1 MNIRS
6 RYACRLAGLIVIAA
20 MPSVHADVMSLAP
33 GGSGEFLVRN
43 LQTQGMSQ
51 STITTPNG
59 ANAGTVAG
67 RDAQDRVYFITG
79 SSGAQ
84 TLQNLPYALASS
96 SAGIGL
102 SAGYRVTHAAYDAQR
117 TRIVSFAF
125 DIPLT
130 SAFINAINPATAATT
145 VIKQVDPVWESYRAG
160 VIAYLP
166 SPNQLYMVGR
176 TGQVSEDGLLR
187 FDLNS
192 AASPL
197 MPVEF
202 DLAGEVVLAL
212 AAHPSTGVLYGLS
225 TSSSNSITRLVR
237 FDFTP
242 GFAVVALG
250 VGDMDCCS
258 VLVGSPAIDVATNAF
273 YAVTRKANDPARLR
287 RFNLS
292 TGVITELGTTVS
304 AGLFA
309 DPTPPLFDRI
319 FANGFD

>member
-6 RYACRLAGLIVIAA
+6 RYACRLAGLMLIAA
-20 MPSVHADVMSLAP
+20 TPVAHADVLSLAA

-84 TLQNLPYALASS
+84 TLQDLPYALATSP
-96 SAGIGL
+96 AGVGL

-117 TRIVSFAF
+117 TRIVSLAF

-130 SAFINAINPATAATT
+130 SAFINAINPASAATT
-145 VIKQVDPVWESYRAG
+145 VLKPVDPAWISYRAG
-160 VIAYLP
+160 VIAYLA
-166 SPNQLYMVGR
+166 SPNQLYLVGK
-176 TGQVSEDGLLR
+176 TSALSEDRLLR
-187 FDLNS
+187 FDLGS

-197 MPVEF
+197 TPVDF
-202 DLAGEVVLAL
+202 DVAGEVVLAL
-212 AAHPSTGVLYGLS
+212 AAHPASGALYGLS
-225 TSSSNSITRLVR
+225 KSLSSSITRLVR

-250 VGDMDCCS
+250 VGDVDCCS
-258 VLVGSPAIDVATNAF
+258 VLVGSPAIDVATNSL
-273 YAVTRKANDPARLR
+273 YAVTRKSNDPARLR